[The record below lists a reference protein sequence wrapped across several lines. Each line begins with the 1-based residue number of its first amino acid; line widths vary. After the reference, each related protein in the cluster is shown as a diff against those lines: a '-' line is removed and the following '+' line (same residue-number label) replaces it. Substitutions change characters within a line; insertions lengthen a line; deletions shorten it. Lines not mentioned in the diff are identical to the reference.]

1 MSLMPMPKIAVII
14 VNWNT
19 GELLADCVQSLLALP
34 EKGLIHSIHVIDNA
48 STDNS
53 VEVLR
58 HRISTTSQ
66 PVVHITLSKINLGF
80 AKANNQAITA
90 IGEQDVHLLLL
101 NPDTRVIPGALAAL
115 AAVLAENSASGVVG
129 PRLRNP
135 NGSLQRSIRRFPT
148 LAILILFFLKLGL
161 SLPSLTWGRN
171 YLALDVDYEHPQ
183 AVDQVMGAAFLIRN
197 TVWQQIGP
205 LDEKFW
211 VWFEE
216 VDYCRRVKNAGWAVV
231 YTPSSEIIHYGG
243 VSFNQLVGIRRT
255 WLFTRSALRYARKHL
270 GWLPTA
276 LLMAL
281 FPLTFILAVLTS
293 TFRLLLRK

>member
-1 MSLMPMPKIAVII
+1 MPKIAVII

-19 GELLADCVQSLLALP
+19 GALLADCVQSLLSLP
-34 EKGLIHSIHVIDNA
+34 EKDVIHSIHVVDNA

-53 VEVLR
+53 IKLLR
-58 HRISTTSQ
+58 DRLGVPSA
-66 PVVHITLSKINLGF
+66 PPVHITQSKINLGF

-90 IGEQDVHLLLL
+90 MRGQDVHLLLL
-101 NPDTRVIPGALAAL
+101 NPDTRVLPGALTAM
-115 AAVLAENSASGVVG
+115 AAVLSENLASGVVG

-135 NGSLQRSIRRFPT
+135 DGSLQRSIRRFPS
-148 LAILILFFLKLGL
+148 LAILIFFFLKLGRI
-161 SLPSLTWGRN
+161 LPSFAWGRK
-171 YLALDVDYEHPQ
+171 YLAQDIDYDRSQ
-183 AVDQVMGAAFLIRN
+183 LVDQVMGAAFLIRN

-216 VDYCRRVKNAGWAVV
+216 VDYCQRVKNAGWAVV
-231 YTPSSEIIHYGG
+231 YAPSGEVIHYGG

-255 WLFTRSALRYARKHL
+255 WLFTRSALRYSRKHL

-281 FPLTFILAVLTS
+281 LPLMFILAILTS

>member
-1 MSLMPMPKIAVII
+1 MPKIAVII

-19 GELLADCVQSLLALP
+19 GALLADCVQSLLTLP
-34 EKGLIHSIHVIDNA
+34 ESDVIHSIHVVDNA

-53 VEVLR
+53 IELLR
-58 HRISTTSQ
+58 DRLGAPSA
-66 PVVHITLSKINLGF
+66 PPVHITQSKINLGF

-101 NPDTRVIPGALAAL
+101 NPDTRVLPGALTAMAS
-115 AAVLAENSASGVVG
+115 VLAENSDSGVVG

-148 LAILILFFLKLGL
+148 LAILILFFLKLGR
-161 SLPSLTWGRN
+161 SLPLLTWGRN
-171 YLALDVDYEHPQ
+171 YLALDVDYERPQ
-183 AVDQVMGAAFLIRN
+183 AVEQVMGAAFLIRN
-197 TVWQQIGP
+197 TAWQRVGP

-216 VDYCRRVKNAGWAVV
+216 VDYCRRVTDAGLAVV

-281 FPLTFILAVLTS
+281 LPLTFILAILTS
-293 TFRLLLRK
+293 SFRLLLRK